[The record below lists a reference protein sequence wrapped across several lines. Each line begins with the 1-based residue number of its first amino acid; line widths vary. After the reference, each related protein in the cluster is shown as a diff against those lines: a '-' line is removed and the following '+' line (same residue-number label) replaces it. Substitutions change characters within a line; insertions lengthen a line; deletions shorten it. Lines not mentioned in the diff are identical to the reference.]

1 MIRRIK
7 IEANLQW
14 ILQQDAR
21 TGRYVA
27 ECVPLRL
34 SMGGDTEA
42 ELHENI
48 NEALDLLFASLIED
62 GQFDQFLHDHGW
74 RAKPTSATA
83 GIDMRNVRV
92 TVPWE
97 LVSAKGNADG
107 HSSRARH

>member
-1 MIRRIK
+1 MIRRVK

-14 ILQQDAR
+14 LFQRDAR
-21 TGRYVA
+21 TGRYIA

-48 NEALDLLFASLIED
+48 DEALDLLFTSLIED

-74 RAKPTSATA
+74 RATPTSTPA
-83 GIDMRNVRV
+83 GGGTRNVRV

-97 LVSAKGNADG
+97 LVAAKGNAHG
-107 HSSRARH
+107 GPSRARH